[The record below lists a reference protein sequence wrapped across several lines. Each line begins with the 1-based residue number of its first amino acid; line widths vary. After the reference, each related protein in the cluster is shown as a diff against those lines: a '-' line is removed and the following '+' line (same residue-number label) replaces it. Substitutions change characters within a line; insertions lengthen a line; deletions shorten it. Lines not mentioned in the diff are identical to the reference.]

1 MSELAGGSRRIALAL
16 GGLAG
21 SNAFGAGLLEA
32 ASALR
37 VRPVMISCTSGQLG
51 WVHAYLARDHG
62 GRPLREVLLETIRQ
76 VEKTGLRDV
85 DATILAVAGVRG
97 AFRPAWFELPKDL
110 LDNWATTWQ
119 RLASAS
125 RPHPSVIEAL
135 ARLAPAR
142 LLVPEFP
149 AEFFAGIAESFT
161 GTAIPILFNSYS
173 PAEGT
178 EHVHLNPAARRA
190 LEEARDGAG
199 AYAPGT
205 PSGHRRNTVYQDVTP
220 EAVRAGLWLYEY
232 GFADGHA
239 FVDGAY
245 YRQMMLTELWPA
257 TDIVAVR
264 PLANAWAGALPRSY
278 VGVQDL
284 KTQVYFDGAY
294 DAERAQIQLVN
305 TLVEAGELPAQR
317 YHWIAFHEVQLAERR
332 GFLDYVFEDEE
343 GFDLGYARGAEVLSA
358 LRTA

>member
-1 MSELAGGSRRIALAL
+1 MSELGTGQRRIALAL

-21 SNAFGAGLLEA
+21 SNAFGAGVLEA
-32 ASALR
+32 AYDLG
-37 VRPVMISCTSGQLG
+37 VRPHLISATSGQIG
-51 WVHAYLARDHG
+51 WVHAYLARAAG
-62 GRPLREVLLETIRQ
+62 GRPLREVLVETIKQ
-76 VEKTGLRDV
+76 VEKTGLRDI

-119 RLASAS
+119 RLSSAS

-149 AEFFAGIAESFT
+149 PEFFAGIAQAFAGSDV
-161 GTAIPILFNSYS
+161 PVLFNSYS

-178 EHVHLNPAARRA
+178 EHVHLNPAARRV
-190 LEEARDGAG
+190 LEEARAGAG

-205 PSGHRRNTVYQDVTP
+205 PSGHRDNTIYQDVTA
-220 EAVRAGLWLYEY
+220 ESVRAGLWLYEY
-232 GFADGHA
+232 GFTDSNAY
-239 FVDGAY
+239 VDGAY
-245 YRQMMLTELWPA
+245 YRQMMLSELWPA

-294 DAERAQIQLVN
+294 DAERSQIQLVN
-305 TLVEAGELPAQR
+305 TLVEAGELPPDR
-317 YHWIAFHEVQLAERR
+317 YHPIAFHEVQLAERR

-343 GFDLGYARGAEVLSA
+343 VFDMGYAKGTEVLGA
-358 LRTA
+358 LRVG